1 PDLLVRSQTL
11 YPAELNAHIS
21 YLFCIASTTKP
32 IIMYIFQKVN
42 PFFEIFLFF
51 AKLAISL
58 YFRYSNPRFL

>member
-1 PDLLVRSQTL
+1 
-11 YPAELNAHIS
+11 
-21 YLFCIASTTKP
+21 
-32 IIMYIFQKVN
+32 MYIFQKVN